1 VADTLRA
8 RWSEVEVAEGV
19 RKRWINRAFWAAAL
33 LSGTASCG
41 PSIGDCDMVALTAT
55 NPTMAVPYE
64 GQRLIHQT
72 CASGQCHS
80 AAAKGAARVGAPA
93 DLNFDLVPADLS
105 PAELTKVT
113 RGESNVDELAE
124 DMWEWIADGEMPPE
138 GQREPLKGA
147 NKETVRN
154 WLACGAPVVKQPL
167 PVAASAEWALI
178 FPSLEGTCGACHN
191 ASSTTGP
198 WLALGDACATR
209 ANLLANV
216 AVGPLCGP
224 TGSHLVVPSSP
235 DTSLIMQKLESPM
248 PCGGVMPPDRAPA
261 APSALAPSLRQWI
274 AAGALA
280 PGCP

>member
-1 VADTLRA
+1 M
-8 RWSEVEVAEGV
+8 AEGV
-19 RKRWINRAFWAAAL
+19 RKRWIYRAFWAASAVL
-33 LSGTASCG
+33 GTAGCG
-41 PSIGDCDMVALTAT
+41 PSLGECDMAALAAS

-105 PAELTKVT
+105 APELTKVS

-138 GQREPLKGA
+138 GQRDPLEGA

-154 WLACGAPVVKQPL
+154 WLACGAPVVKAPL
-167 PVAASAEWALI
+167 AAVVGADWAQI
-178 FPSLEGTCGACHN
+178 FPSLEMTCGACHN

-209 ANLLANV
+209 ANLLAAV
-216 AVGPLCGP
+216 AVGPGCMA
-224 TGSHLVVPSSP
+224 TGSKLVVPSSP
-235 DTSLIMQKLESPM
+235 DTSLMLQKLELPM
-248 PCGGVMPPDRAPA
+248 PCGSVMPPDRAPA
-261 APSALAPSLRQWI
+261 APSALASSLRQWI
-274 AAGALA
+274 TAGALA